1 MSTYNLFAP
10 TPMAERYAMYA
21 KMRAEPGLC
30 RVEAFGA
37 FAAARHEDVAAI
49 LKDPQRFSSEALAV
63 TAEPPWLGPNP
74 VAQSLVTKDPPNHTR
89 LRALINRA
97 FGPAGMARLE
107 ARVRQESE
115 ALAEAAV
122 RQGGV
127 ELVDAF
133 TFILPRNIIGAM
145 LGLDP
150 STFSEFKRWSLNMGL
165 ISSAT
170 TPEQFE
176 GVRSTVREMKDY
188 LTGVIQARRR
198 QPGEDM
204 VSDLLRSEMEGRALT
219 DDEILSFLFLLLP
232 AGMETTT
239 QLLGNCII
247 HLAQRPEQLERARAD
262 LAHAPRFIE
271 EVLRYE
277 SPTQTSFRLA
287 TQDVELA
294 GTKIPAGTLV
304 LGLLASA
311 NRDERVFERPDE
323 FLPGREKGNQHLAF
337 GYGIHFCLG
346 AQLARL
352 EARLGLEALVSRVRG
367 LRLRSPEIQWLPGFT
382 IHGPAVLPV
391 ELIPA

>member
-1 MSTYNLFAP
+1 
-10 TPMAERYAMYA
+10 
-21 KMRAEPGLC
+21 
-30 RVEAFGA
+30 
-37 FAAARHEDVAAI
+37 
-49 LKDPQRFSSEALAV
+49 
-63 TAEPPWLGPNP
+63 
-74 VAQSLVTKDPPNHTR
+74 
-89 LRALINRA
+89 
-97 FGPAGMARLE
+97 
-107 ARVRQESE
+107 
-115 ALAEAAV
+115 
-122 RQGGV
+122 
-127 ELVDAF
+127 
-133 TFILPRNIIGAM
+133 
-145 LGLDP
+145 
-150 STFSEFKRWSLNMGL
+150 MGL

-247 HLAQRPEQLERARAD
+247 HLAQRPDHLERARAD
-262 LAHAPRFIE
+262 LAHVPRFIE

>member
-1 MSTYNLFAP
+1 VSTYNLFAP
-10 TPMAERYAMYA
+10 TTLAERYAMFA

-30 RVEAFGA
+30 RVEPFGA
-37 FAAARHEDVAAI
+37 FAAARYEDAAAL

-74 VAQSLVTKDPPNHTR
+74 VAHSLISKDPPNHTR

-97 FGPAGMARLE
+97 FGPAGIARLA
-107 ARVRQESE
+107 ARIRQESE
-115 ALAEAAV
+115 ALAEATV
-122 RQGGV
+122 RQREV

-133 TFILPRNIIGAM
+133 TFILPRNVIGAM

-165 ISSAT
+165 ITSAT
-170 TPEQFE
+170 TPEQQE

-188 LTGVIQARRR
+188 LTDVIQARRR

-204 VSDLLRSEMEGRALT
+204 VSDLLRGEVEGRALT

-239 QLLGNCII
+239 QLLGNSII

-262 LAHAPRFIE
+262 LAHVPRFIE

-277 SPTQTSFRLA
+277 SPTQLSFRLA

-294 GTKIPAGTLV
+294 GTRIPAGSLV
-304 LGLLASA
+304 FGLVASA

-323 FLPGREKGNQHLAF
+323 FLPGREKGNQHLSF

-367 LRLRSPEIQWLPGFT
+367 LRLRSPEIQWNPGFT
-382 IHGPAVLPV
+382 MHGPSVLPA
-391 ELIPA
+391 EFLPA